1 MKVIESISL
10 IAAGSF
16 PYSREWKNLKGQ
28 VVDAI
33 IDIDWPPGSG
43 SFTINPK
50 KHGNGVKPIKE
61 PCLQK
66 LEKLG
71 WKREI
76 LPPNAKVIFKKRN
89 ELDAL
94 YSNPPRYVG
103 FEWETGN
110 ISSSHRAVNK
120 LMLALHKGILV
131 GGFLAVPSD
140 KLYPYLTDRVGNIRE
155 LRPYFP
161 LWKSIP
167 VKEAALEIIVYEHDG
182 VSGQVPTIAKG
193 TEGRALK

>member
-1 MKVIESISL
+1 MKIVESISL
-10 IAAGSF
+10 VAVGSF
-16 PYSREWKNLKGQ
+16 PRSKEWKDLREQ
-28 VVDAI
+28 VAEAI
-33 IDIDWPPGSG
+33 SGIDWPPGSG

-50 KHGNGVKPIKE
+50 EHGNGVKPIKE

-66 LEKLG
+66 LEELG
-71 WKREI
+71 WERET
-76 LPPNAKVIFKKRN
+76 LPPDAKSIFKKKN

-110 ISSSHRAVNK
+110 ISSSHRAINK
-120 LMLALHKGILV
+120 LMIALHKETLV
-131 GGFLAVPSD
+131 GGSLAVPSD

-167 VKEAALEIIVYEHDG
+167 VSEAALEIVVYEHDS
-182 VSGQVPTIAKG
+182 VSNQVLTIKKG
-193 TEGRALK
+193 TEGRALR